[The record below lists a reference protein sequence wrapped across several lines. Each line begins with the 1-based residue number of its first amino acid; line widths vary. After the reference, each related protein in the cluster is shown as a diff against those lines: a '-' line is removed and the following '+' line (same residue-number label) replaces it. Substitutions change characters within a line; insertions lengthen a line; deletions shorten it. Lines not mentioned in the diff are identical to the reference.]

1 MRKEMLTFF
10 EKFNKLH
17 SKTAGIE
24 LNLSKEL
31 GWSYFTIKY
40 TQEKLPDEV
49 EFRLLEDSLGTFT
62 GAELTFLSNYRDF
75 KETRTIVVRIS
86 QTYRHLV
93 TCWIRDFSSF
103 LVENYK
109 LAAMSAQ
116 PVIHGLFS
124 RHKKYSPEEEY
135 FLLINAWRI
144 VRVCEQN
151 VNRIFCVLFRVG
163 RA

>member
-1 MRKEMLTFF
+1 MLDV
-10 EKFNKLH
+10 NKLH

-31 GWSYFTIKY
+31 GWSYFTIRY
-40 TQEKLPDEV
+40 AQEKLPDEV

-62 GAELTFLSNYRDF
+62 GAELTFLSDYRDF

-86 QTYRHLV
+86 QTYRHLA

-109 LAAMSAQ
+109 LAAMSA
-116 PVIHGLFS
+116 
-124 RHKKYSPEEEY
+124 
-135 FLLINAWRI
+135 
-144 VRVCEQN
+144 
-151 VNRIFCVLFRVG
+151 
-163 RA
+163 

>member
-1 MRKEMLTFF
+1 MGVFFMRKEMLTFF

-40 TQEKLPDEV
+40 TQGKLPDEV

-62 GAELTFLSNYRDF
+62 GAELTFLSNYQDF
-75 KETRTIVVRIS
+75 KETKTIVLRIS
-86 QTYRHLV
+86 QAYRHLA

-109 LAAMSAQ
+109 LAAMSA
-116 PVIHGLFS
+116 
-124 RHKKYSPEEEY
+124 
-135 FLLINAWRI
+135 
-144 VRVCEQN
+144 
-151 VNRIFCVLFRVG
+151 
-163 RA
+163 

>member
-40 TQEKLPDEV
+40 TQGKLPDEV
-49 EFRLLEDSLGTFT
+49 EFRLLEDSLGTCT
-62 GAELTFLSNYRDF
+62 GSELTFLSGYKDF
-75 KETRTIVVRIS
+75 LETKIIVVRIS

-93 TCWIRDFSSF
+93 TCWIRDLVSFFEKITNLKPCLLSS
-103 LVENYK
+103 
-109 LAAMSAQ
+109 
-116 PVIHGLFS
+116 
-124 RHKKYSPEEEY
+124 
-135 FLLINAWRI
+135 
-144 VRVCEQN
+144 
-151 VNRIFCVLFRVG
+151 
-163 RA
+163 

>member
-93 TCWIRDFSSF
+93 TCWIRDFSKF
-103 LVENYK
+103 LRENYK
-109 LAAMSAQ
+109 LEAMSAQ
-116 PVIHGLFS
+116 LVDTRAFSLVASIEMVFVLVLGVMVARDDEGLL
-124 RHKKYSPEEEY
+124 
-135 FLLINAWRI
+135 FL
-144 VRVCEQN
+144 
-151 VNRIFCVLFRVG
+151 VLT
-163 RA
+163 

>member
-17 SKTAGIE
+17 SKTAVIE
-24 LNLSKEL
+24 LNLSTEL
-31 GWSYFTIKY
+31 VWSYFIIKY

-86 QTYRHLV
+86 QTYRHLA

-109 LAAMSAQ
+109 LAAMSA
-116 PVIHGLFS
+116 
-124 RHKKYSPEEEY
+124 
-135 FLLINAWRI
+135 
-144 VRVCEQN
+144 
-151 VNRIFCVLFRVG
+151 
-163 RA
+163 

>member
-1 MRKEMLTFF
+1 MRKEMLKFF
-10 EKFNKLH
+10 EKFNNQH

-40 TQEKLPDEV
+40 TQGKLPDEV

-86 QTYRHLV
+86 QTYRHLA
-93 TCWIRDFSSF
+93 TCWIRDFSKF
-103 LVENYK
+103 LRENYK
-109 LAAMSAQ
+109 LEAMSA
-116 PVIHGLFS
+116 
-124 RHKKYSPEEEY
+124 
-135 FLLINAWRI
+135 
-144 VRVCEQN
+144 
-151 VNRIFCVLFRVG
+151 
-163 RA
+163 

>member
-31 GWSYFTIKY
+31 GWSYFTIRY
-40 TQEKLPDEV
+40 TQKKLPDEV

-62 GAELTFLSNYRDF
+62 GAELTFLSDYRDF
-75 KETRTIVVRIS
+75 KETKIIVLRIS
-86 QTYRHLV
+86 QTYRHLA

-109 LAAMSAQ
+109 LAAMSA
-116 PVIHGLFS
+116 
-124 RHKKYSPEEEY
+124 
-135 FLLINAWRI
+135 
-144 VRVCEQN
+144 
-151 VNRIFCVLFRVG
+151 
-163 RA
+163 

>member
-1 MRKEMLTFF
+1 MGVFFMRKEMLTFF

-31 GWSYFTIKY
+31 GWSYFIIKY

-86 QTYRHLV
+86 QTYRHLA
-93 TCWIRDFSSF
+93 TCWIRDFSKF
-103 LVENYK
+103 LRENYK
-109 LAAMSAQ
+109 LEAMSA
-116 PVIHGLFS
+116 
-124 RHKKYSPEEEY
+124 
-135 FLLINAWRI
+135 
-144 VRVCEQN
+144 
-151 VNRIFCVLFRVG
+151 
-163 RA
+163 